1 MNRPQKV
8 HISRWAGLAMS
19 TPARL
24 TGGFLA
30 LAIAA
35 IHVADQG
42 GFPGT
47 KEPTYV
53 GIGYYLL
60 ELACLLVAVTL
71 LWPGRRSALPTI
83 WLLAAFVAAAPL
95 LGYTLSRGP
104 GLPAYTEDRGNWTE
118 PLGVISLAVET
129 ALLVL
134 SLAAVVLSSAGHT
147 TSKPHSGRAETA
159 VGARG

>member
-1 MNRPQKV
+1 LHWRSAVSSPQPHEGHQMPVGGQRRPP
-8 HISRWAGLAMS
+8 HWPMERHCDGL
-19 TPARL
+19 PRL
-24 TGGFLA
+24 PVT
-30 LAIAA
+30 
-35 IHVADQG
+35 VA
-42 GFPGT
+42 
-47 KEPTYV
+47 
-53 GIGYYLL
+53 
-60 ELACLLVAVTL
+60 L
-71 LWPGRRSALPTI
+71 LWPGRRSALPAI

-118 PLGVISLAVET
+118 PLGVISLAVEM

-159 VGARG
+159 VAARG